1 MQAAWEAK
9 QQRRTLLASG
19 SLHEASDSLSI
30 LEGLVDAAP
39 TPETKRLLRTVKR
52 WWTET
57 KVPITTGATTAKVEA
72 NNTAIKIIKR
82 PDAASATQT
91 TTRRVSRPG
100 APLKQ

>member
-1 MQAAWEAK
+1 M
-9 QQRRTLLASG
+9 
-19 SLHEASDSLSI
+19 
-30 LEGLVDAAP
+30 
-39 TPETKRLLRTVKR
+39 KR